1 MYGVIMKDWREL
13 RKQGRRAYV
22 IKHGVLLW
30 GLSCALIWA
39 LVMQYFDPSDPF
51 WQRPLIAAA
60 VFPAVGY
67 FVGLSTWRKKE
78 EKYHQENGADHS

>member
-1 MYGVIMKDWREL
+1 MYEVIMKDWREF

-30 GLSCALIWA
+30 GLSSAVIWA
-39 LVMQYFDPSDPF
+39 LVMQYFDPSDPV
-51 WQRPLIAAA
+51 WLRPLIAAA

-67 FVGLSTWRKKE
+67 FVGLWTWRKKE
-78 EKYHQENGADHS
+78 AKYHQEDGAGRS